1 MRTFAT
7 VLFLACV
14 ASLCAPL
21 LAKGEEPCRYAENR
35 TAILCSL
42 DAFTTIKN
50 RCVGFETEAKVCATQ
65 FTLAEQGR
73 VEANEGLRKC
83 VASIP
88 PPPPPRSMLKPR
100 TSFALTLVGSL
111 LLGAGVMS
119 NGDAMNRAAFAGT
132 GLLSIAAGAWLMET
146 Q

>member
-1 MRTFAT
+1 MRQSVVFAI
-7 VLFLACV
+7 VFVIAYLALV
-14 ASLCAPL
+14 T
-21 LAKGEEPCRYAENR
+21 LAFGEEPCRYAENR

-50 RCVGFETEAKVCATQ
+50 RCVGFETEAKVCSTQ

-73 VEANEGLRKC
+73 VEATEALRKC

-100 TSFALTLVGSL
+100 TSFALTVLGSVAL
-111 LLGAGVMS
+111 SAAVMS
-119 NGDAMNRAAFAGT
+119 NGDAVNRAAFAGT
-132 GLLSIAAGAWLMET
+132 GLLSVAAGAWLMET
-146 Q
+146 E